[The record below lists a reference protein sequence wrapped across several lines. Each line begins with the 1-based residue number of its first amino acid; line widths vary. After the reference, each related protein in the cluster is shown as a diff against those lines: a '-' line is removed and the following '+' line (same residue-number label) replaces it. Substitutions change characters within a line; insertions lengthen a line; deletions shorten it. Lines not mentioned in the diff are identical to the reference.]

1 MRPVLDSV
9 EPPWPDDESHAE
21 MRQLRAADARFIYA
35 ETGHANSNVTLV
47 YIYDPST
54 APGGRVRFKGLLKYI
69 ESRLHLSPIFRQKL
83 LRVPLDLDHP
93 YWIED
98 ERFDLEYHVRHIAL
112 PKPGDWRQFCIQAS
126 RIHARPL
133 DLSRPLWEL
142 YLVEGLD
149 TFLDLPADSFAI
161 LTKIHHAAID
171 VRGGAEIT
179 TLLHDTTPLPPHPE
193 PPEPWFPE
201 SPPGSLSLLARAALH
216 NVVQPFMVAAPLTR
230 VVRRIAPA
238 VLGSLGELWLNPERL
253 PITRF
258 NAEVSPHRVFETRR
272 FTLEEFR
279 RIRAL
284 VPGATINDA
293 VLAVCGGALRRYLQT
308 HDELP
313 EPSLVAVAPMSI
325 RNADSSPGRAPAGL
339 NFLSVPLGTQV
350 TDPVERLRL
359 VRELTSSAADV
370 EQAVGAKELTDI
382 TKHAPAA
389 TLALSARLM
398 AGSAMGLG
406 QRAPVASCT
415 ITNVPGPAIPL
426 YLNGAR
432 MTYFSAIM
440 PISDGMGLV
449 FAVTSYDGK
458 VIISPTSCR
467 EQIPDPEFFAL
478 CIRESFQEYLGLAD
492 RLAAAKPP
500 ARRTARKGAAKVKGK
515 AKGKTKV
522 KPAAGR
528 APRRR
533 AA

>member
-1 MRPVLDSV
+1 
-9 EPPWPDDESHAE
+9 
-21 MRQLRAADARFIYA
+21 MRQLRGEDARFVYA
-35 ETGHANSNVTLV
+35 ETGHANSNITLV
-47 YIYDPST
+47 HIYDPST

-69 ESRLHLSPIFRQKL
+69 ESRLHLSPVFRQRL
-83 LRVPLDLDHP
+83 LHVPLELDYP

-126 RIHARPL
+126 RIHARSL
-133 DLSRPLWEL
+133 DMTRPLWEL

-149 TFLDLPADSFAI
+149 AFLDLPPDSFAI

-171 VRGGAEIT
+171 ERGGAEIA

-201 SPPGSLSLLARAALH
+201 SPPGPLSLLARAALH
-216 NVVQPFMVAAPLTR
+216 NVVQPFMLAAPLAR
-230 VVRRIAPA
+230 MVRRLAPV
-238 VLGSLGELWLNPERL
+238 VLGSLGELWRHPERL

-258 NAEVSPHRVFETRR
+258 NAEVSPHRVYETRR
-272 FTLEEFR
+272 FTLEEFK

-284 VPGATINDA
+284 VPGATINDV
-293 VLAVCGGALRRYLQT
+293 VLAVCGGALRRYLAT

-313 EPSLVAVAPMSI
+313 DPSLVAIAPLSI
-325 RNADSSPGRAPAGL
+325 RNADHSGGTSAGL
-339 NFLSVPLGTQV
+339 SLLRVPLGTEID
-350 TDPVERLRL
+350 DPVRRLRS
-359 VRELTSSAADV
+359 VRQHTAKTDDLG
-370 EQAVGAKELTDI
+370 QLVGAKELTDV

-389 TLALSARLM
+389 TLAMSARLL
-398 AGSAMGLG
+398 ADSTIGLG
-406 QRAPVASCT
+406 QRMPLASCT
-415 ITNVPGPAIPL
+415 VTNVPGPAIPL

-458 VIISPTSCR
+458 IIISPTSCR

-478 CIRESFQEYLGLAD
+478 CIRESFQEYLE
-492 RLAAAKPP
+492 AAA
-500 ARRTARKGAAKVKGK
+500 
-515 AKGKTKV
+515 
-522 KPAAGR
+522 R
-528 APRRR
+528 AEPRRR
-533 AA
+533 KVTKGRKRPGGKRRGATRRSAA

>member
-1 MRPVLDSV
+1 
-9 EPPWPDDESHAE
+9 
-21 MRQLRAADARFIYA
+21 
-35 ETGHANSNVTLV
+35 
-47 YIYDPST
+47 
-54 APGGRVRFKGLLKYI
+54 VRFKGLLKYI

-98 ERFDLEYHVRHIAL
+98 ERFDLEYHVRHVAL
-112 PKPGDWRQFCIQAS
+112 PRPGDWRQFCIQAS

-171 VRGGAEIT
+171 VKGGAEIT
-179 TLLHDTTPLPPHPE
+179 TLLHDTTPQPPHPE

-216 NVVQPFMVAAPLTR
+216 NIVQPFMLAAPLTR
-230 VVRRIAPA
+230 AVRRLAPA
-238 VLGSLGELWLNPERL
+238 VLGSLGELWLHPERL

-272 FTLEEFR
+272 FTLDEFR

-293 VLAVCGGALRRYLQT
+293 VLAVCGGALRRYLQA

-313 EPSLVAVAPMSI
+313 GPSLVAVAPLSI
-325 RNADSSPGRAPAGL
+325 RNADASPGSQAGL
-339 NFLSVPLGTQV
+339 SFLRLPLGTEIE
-350 TDPVERLRL
+350 DAVERLNAL
-359 VRELTSSAADV
+359 HQNTASAQDI

-389 TLALSARLM
+389 TLALSAKLM
-398 AGSAMGLG
+398 AGSALGLG

-458 VIISPTSCR
+458 IIISPTSCR

-478 CIRESFQEYLGLAD
+478 CIRESFQEYLELAD
-492 RLAAAKPP
+492 RAARAAKPRARKSSTAP
-500 ARRTARKGAAKVKGK
+500 ARKKGR
-515 AKGKTKV
+515 
-522 KPAAGR
+522 PAAR
-528 APRRR
+528 PRS

>member
-1 MRPVLDSV
+1 
-9 EPPWPDDESHAE
+9 
-21 MRQLRAADARFIYA
+21 MRQLRAEDARFVYA
-35 ETGHANSNVTLV
+35 ETGHANSNITLV

-69 ESRLHLSPIFRQKL
+69 ESRLHLSPVFRQRL

-98 ERFDLEYHVRHIAL
+98 ERFDLEYHVRHVAL
-112 PKPGDWRQFCIQAS
+112 PDPGDWRQFCIQAS

-133 DLSRPLWEL
+133 DLTRPLWEL

-149 TFLDLPADSFAI
+149 SFLDLPPDSFAI

-171 VRGGAEIT
+171 VKAGAEIT
-179 TLLHDTTPLPPHPE
+179 TLLHDTTQQPPHPE

-201 SPPGSLSLLARAALH
+201 SPPGGLSLLARAALH
-216 NVVQPFMVAAPLTR
+216 NAVQPLLVAAPLTR
-230 VVRRIAPA
+230 ALRRVAPA
-238 VLGSLGELWLNPERL
+238 VLGSLGELLLHPERL

-258 NAEVSPHRVFETRR
+258 NSEVSPHRVFETRR
-272 FTLEEFR
+272 FTLEEFK
-279 RIRAL
+279 RIRSL

-313 EPSLVAVAPMSI
+313 GPSLVAIAPLSI
-325 RNADSSPGRAPAGL
+325 RNADRSAGSQAGL
-339 NFLSVPLGTQV
+339 SLLRVPLGTEIE
-350 TDPVERLRL
+350 DPVRRLRA
-359 VRELTSSAADV
+359 VHRHTSNDEDV
-370 EQAVGAKELTDI
+370 EQAVGAKELTDV

-389 TLALSARLM
+389 TLAMSARLL
-398 AGSAMGLG
+398 AGSTLGLG
-406 QRAPVASCT
+406 QRAPLASCT

-449 FAVTSYDGK
+449 FSVTSYDGK
-458 VIISPTSCR
+458 IIISPTSCR
-467 EQIPDPEFFAL
+467 EQVPDPEFFAL
-478 CIRESFQEYLGLAD
+478 CIRESFQEYLELAN
-492 RLAAAKPP
+492 RPAKRRRKKPVPGKAKGAARAKAKP
-500 ARRTARKGAAKVKGK
+500 ARRTAA
-515 AKGKTKV
+515 
-522 KPAAGR
+522 
-528 APRRR
+528 
-533 AA
+533 

>member
-1 MRPVLDSV
+1 
-9 EPPWPDDESHAE
+9 
-21 MRQLRAADARFIYA
+21 MRQLRGEDARFVYA
-35 ETGHANSNVTLV
+35 ETGHANSNITLV
-47 YIYDPST
+47 HIYDPST

-133 DLSRPLWEL
+133 DMSRPLWEL

-149 TFLDLPADSFAI
+149 TFLDLPTDSFAL
-161 LTKIHHAAID
+161 LTKVHHAAID
-171 VRGGAEIT
+171 ARGGAEIT

-201 SPPGSLSLLARAALH
+201 SPPGSLSLLARAAWH
-216 NVVQPFMVAAPLTR
+216 NLVQPLMMAAPLTR
-230 VVRRIAPA
+230 ALRRVAPA
-238 VLGSLGELWLNPERL
+238 VLGSLGELWLHPERL

-272 FTLEEFR
+272 FTLDELR
-279 RIRAL
+279 RIRSL
-284 VPGATINDA
+284 VPGATVNDA

-313 EPSLVAVAPMSI
+313 GPSLVAIAPLSL
-325 RNADSSPGRAPAGL
+325 RNTDASPGRQRSGL
-339 NFLSVPLGTQV
+339 SFLRVPLGTEIE
-350 TDPVERLRL
+350 DAVERLRS
-359 VRELTSSAADV
+359 VRQHTSNAEDIG
-370 EQAVGAKELTDI
+370 QAVGAKELTDI

-389 TLALSARLM
+389 TLAVTARLL
-398 AGSAMGLG
+398 AGSSIGLG
-406 QRAPVASCT
+406 QQAPLASCT

-449 FAVTSYDGK
+449 FSVTSYDGK
-458 VIISPTSCR
+458 IIISPTSCR

-478 CIRESFQEYLGLAD
+478 CIRESFQEYLALAD
-492 RLAAAKPP
+492 RPVARPRKPRSRKTAKP
-500 ARRTARKGAAKVKGK
+500 TKKAKAKAK
-515 AKGKTKV
+515 AKGKAV
-522 KPAAGR
+522 AR
-528 APRRR
+528 QRR

>member
-1 MRPVLDSV
+1 
-9 EPPWPDDESHAE
+9 
-21 MRQLRAADARFIYA
+21 MRQLRGEDARFVYA
-35 ETGHANSNVTLV
+35 ETGHANSNITLV

-54 APGGRVRFKGLLKYI
+54 APGGRVRFKGLLKHI
-69 ESRLHLSPIFRQKL
+69 ESRLHLSPIFRQRL
-83 LRVPLDLDHP
+83 LRVPLELDYP

-98 ERFDLEYHVRHIAL
+98 ERFDLEYHVRHVAL

-149 TFLDLPADSFAI
+149 TFLDLPPDSFAV
-161 LTKIHHAAID
+161 LAKIHHAAID
-171 VRGGAEIT
+171 VKGGAEIT
-179 TLLHDTTPLPPHPE
+179 TLLHDTTAQPPHPE

-201 SPPGSLSLLARAALH
+201 SPPGAVSLLARAALH
-216 NVVQPFMVAAPLTR
+216 NLVQPFMVAAPLTKVLR
-230 VVRRIAPA
+230 KVAPVVFGTLREA
-238 VLGSLGELWLNPERL
+238 LLHPERL

-258 NAEVSPHRVFETRR
+258 NAEVSPHRVYETRR
-272 FTLEEFR
+272 FTIEEFK
-279 RIRAL
+279 RIREL

-293 VLAVCGGALRRYLQT
+293 VLAVCGGALRRYLLT

-313 EPSLVAVAPMSI
+313 GPSLISIAPVSI
-325 RNADSSPGRAPAGL
+325 RNADSSAGGRSGISL
-339 NFLSVPLGTQV
+339 LRVPLGTEIE
-350 TDPVERLRL
+350 DPVRRLRS
-359 VRELTSSAADV
+359 VHHHTSSADEI

-389 TLALSARLM
+389 TLAMSARLL
-398 AGSAMGLG
+398 AGSAIGIG
-406 QRAPVASCT
+406 QNAPLASCT

-458 VIISPTSCR
+458 IIISPTSCR

-478 CIRESFQEYLGLAD
+478 CIRESFQEYLELAT
-492 RLAAAKPP
+492 RTKP
-500 ARRTARKGAAKVKGK
+500 ARRKVAPRAKKAKIPAKRKGAA
-515 AKGKTKV
+515 
-522 KPAAGR
+522 R
-528 APRRR
+528 PRRS

>member
-1 MRPVLDSV
+1 
-9 EPPWPDDESHAE
+9 
-21 MRQLRAADARFIYA
+21 MRQLRGEDARFVYA
-35 ETGHANSNVTLV
+35 ESGHANSNITLV
-47 YIYDPST
+47 FIYDPST
-54 APGGRVRFKGLLKYI
+54 APGGRVHFKGLLRHI

-83 LRVPLDLDHP
+83 LRVPLELDYP

-98 ERFDLEYHVRHIAL
+98 ERFDLEYHVRHVAL

-126 RIHARPL
+126 RLHARPL

-161 LTKIHHAAID
+161 LAKIHHAAID
-171 VRGGAEIT
+171 VKGGAEIT
-179 TLLHDTTPLPPHPE
+179 TLLHDTTAQPPHPD
-193 PPEPWFPE
+193 PPEPWFPA
-201 SPPGSLSLLARAALH
+201 SPPGSLSLLARAAFH

-230 VVRRIAPA
+230 VLRKVAPA
-238 VLGSLGELWLNPERL
+238 VFGTLREAWLHPERL

-272 FTLEEFR
+272 FTIEEFK
-279 RIRAL
+279 RIRDL

-293 VLAVCGGALRRYLQT
+293 VLAVCGGALRRYLLT

-313 EPSLVAVAPMSI
+313 GPSLISIAPVSI
-325 RNADSSPGRAPAGL
+325 RNADNATPNRGGISLFR
-339 NFLSVPLGTQV
+339 VPLGTELE
-350 TDPVERLRL
+350 DPVRRLRS
-359 VRELTSSAADV
+359 VHHHTSSADEI

-389 TLALSARLM
+389 TLALSARLL
-398 AGSAMGLG
+398 AGSAIGMG
-406 QRAPVASCT
+406 QRAPLASCT
-415 ITNVPGPAIPL
+415 ISNVPGPAIPL

-458 VIISPTSCR
+458 IIISPTSCR

-478 CIRESFQEYLGLAD
+478 CIRESFQEYLELAS
-492 RLAAAKPP
+492 R
-500 ARRTARKGAAKVKGK
+500 AR
-515 AKGKTKV
+515 TKRR
-522 KPAAGR
+522 KPAKRKQAGR
-528 APRRR
+528 APAKGKALAKGKASARQRQRRT

>member
-1 MRPVLDSV
+1 
-9 EPPWPDDESHAE
+9 
-21 MRQLRAADARFIYA
+21 MRQLRGEDARFVYA
-35 ETGHANSNVTLV
+35 ESGHSNSNITLV

-98 ERFDLEYHVRHIAL
+98 ERFDLEYHVRHVAL
-112 PKPGDWRQFCIQAS
+112 PRPGDWRQFCIQAS

-149 TFLDLPADSFAI
+149 TFLDLPPDSFAI

-171 VRGGAEIT
+171 VKNGAEIT
-179 TLLHDTTPLPPHPE
+179 TLLHDTTPLPPNPE

-201 SPPGSLSLLARAALH
+201 SPPGSLALLARAALR
-216 NVVQPFMVAAPLTR
+216 NAVQPFMVAAPLTR
-230 VVRRIAPA
+230 AVRRVAPA
-238 VLGSLGELWLNPERL
+238 ILGTLGEIWLHPERL

-272 FTLEEFR
+272 FTLDEFR

-284 VPGATINDA
+284 VPSATINDA
-293 VLAVCGGALRRYLQT
+293 VLAVCGGALRRYLVT

-313 EPSLVAVAPMSI
+313 APSLVAMAPLSI
-325 RNADSSPGRAPAGL
+325 RNADTIPGRREAGFSL
-339 NFLSVPLGTQV
+339 LRLPLGT
-350 TDPVERLRL
+350 DIEDAVERLRS
-359 VRELTSSAADV
+359 VSQHTANAQDID
-370 EQAVGAKELTDI
+370 QAVGAKELTDI

-389 TLALSARLM
+389 TLAVTARLM
-398 AGSAMGLG
+398 AGSALGLG
-406 QRAPVASCT
+406 QRAPLASCT

-449 FAVTSYDGK
+449 FAITSYDGRI
-458 VIISPTSCR
+458 IISPTSCR

-478 CIRESFQEYLGLAD
+478 CIRESFQEYLELAD
-492 RLAAAKPP
+492 RPGRRRGERSASPKPTKVAK
-500 ARRTARKGAAKVKGK
+500 TGKGARLAKGTSPKK
-515 AKGKTKV
+515 AKLGT
-522 KPAAGR
+522 R
-528 APRRR
+528 PRRS

>member
-1 MRPVLDSV
+1 
-9 EPPWPDDESHAE
+9 
-21 MRQLRAADARFIYA
+21 MRQLRGEDARFVYA
-35 ETGHANSNVTLV
+35 ETGHANSNITLV

-54 APGGRVRFKGLLKYI
+54 APGGRVRFKGLLKHI

-83 LRVPLDLDHP
+83 LRVPLELDYP

-98 ERFDLEYHVRHIAL
+98 ERFDLEYHVRHVAL
-112 PKPGDWRQFCIQAS
+112 PRPGDWRQFCIQAS

-149 TFLDLPADSFAI
+149 TFLDLPPDSFAI
-161 LTKIHHAAID
+161 LAKIHHAAID
-171 VRGGAEIT
+171 VKGGAEIT
-179 TLLHDTTPLPPHPE
+179 TLLHDTTAQPPHPE
-193 PPEPWFPE
+193 PPEPWFPA
-201 SPPGSLSLLARAALH
+201 SPPGSLSLLVRAAFH
-216 NVVQPFMVAAPLTR
+216 NMVQPFMVAAPLTR
-230 VVRRIAPA
+230 MLRKVAPA
-238 VLGSLGELWLNPERL
+238 VLGTLREVWLHPERL

-272 FTLEEFR
+272 FTIEEFK
-279 RIRAL
+279 RIREL

-293 VLAVCGGALRRYLQT
+293 VLAVCGGALRRYLLT

-313 EPSLVAVAPMSI
+313 GPSLVSIAPVSI
-325 RNADSSPGRAPAGL
+325 RNADSSSGSRNISL
-339 NFLSVPLGTQV
+339 LRVPLGTEV
-350 TDPVERLRL
+350 EDPVRRLRS
-359 VRELTSSAADV
+359 VHNHTSSAD
-370 EQAVGAKELTDI
+370 EIERAVGAKELTDI

-389 TLALSARLM
+389 TLAVSARLL
-398 AGSAMGLG
+398 AGSAIGIG
-406 QRAPVASCT
+406 QGAPLASCT

-458 VIISPTSCR
+458 IIISPTSCR

-478 CIRESFQEYLGLAD
+478 CIRESFQEYLELAS
-492 RLAAAKPP
+492 KGKP
-500 ARRTARKGAAKVKGK
+500 ARRKAPLRSKK
-515 AKGKTKV
+515 AKSRAKRK
-522 KPAAGR
+522 AGGQ
-528 APRRR
+528 PRRT

>member
-1 MRPVLDSV
+1 
-9 EPPWPDDESHAE
+9 
-21 MRQLRAADARFIYA
+21 MRQLRGEDARFVYA
-35 ETGHANSNVTLV
+35 ETGHANSNITLV

-98 ERFDLEYHVRHIAL
+98 ERFDLEYHVRHVAL

-149 TFLDLPADSFAI
+149 TFLNLPADSFAI

-171 VRGGAEIT
+171 VKGGAEIT

-201 SPPGSLSLLARAALH
+201 SPPGSLSLLVRAALH

-230 VVRRIAPA
+230 AVRRVAPA
-238 VLGSLGELWLNPERL
+238 ILGTLSELWLHPERL

-272 FTLEEFR
+272 FTLDEFR

-284 VPGATINDA
+284 VPGASINDA

-313 EPSLVAVAPMSI
+313 GPSLVAVAPLSI
-325 RNADSSPGRAPAGL
+325 RHADASPGSQAGFS
-339 NFLSVPLGTQV
+339 FLRLPLGTEIE
-350 TDPVERLRL
+350 DAVERLRAL
-359 VRELTSSAADV
+359 HQHTSSTHDI

-389 TLALSARLM
+389 TLAMSARLM
-398 AGSAMGLG
+398 AGSAIGIG
-406 QRAPVASCT
+406 SRAPVASCT

-432 MTYFSAIM
+432 MSYFSAIM

-458 VIISPTSCR
+458 IIISPTSCR

-478 CIRESFQEYLGLAD
+478 CIRESFQEYLELAD
-492 RLAAAKPP
+492 RAAGPGKTRARKPAPSP
-500 ARRTARKGAAKVKGK
+500 ARKKGK
-515 AKGKTKV
+515 
-522 KPAAGR
+522 PAT
-528 APRRR
+528 RRR
-533 AA
+533 SAA

>member
-1 MRPVLDSV
+1 
-9 EPPWPDDESHAE
+9 
-21 MRQLRAADARFIYA
+21 MRQLRGEDARFVYA
-35 ETGHANSNVTLV
+35 ETGHANSNITLV
-47 YIYDPST
+47 HIYDPST

-126 RIHARPL
+126 RIHARSL
-133 DLSRPLWEL
+133 DMSRPLWEL

-149 TFLDLPADSFAI
+149 TFLDLPADSFAL
-161 LTKIHHAAID
+161 LTKVHHAAID

-201 SPPGSLSLLARAALH
+201 SPPGSLSLLVRAAWH
-216 NVVQPFMVAAPLTR
+216 NIVQPFMVAAPLTR
-230 VVRRIAPA
+230 ALRRVAPA
-238 VLGSLGELWLNPERL
+238 VLGSLGELWLHPERL

-272 FTLEEFR
+272 FTLDELR

-284 VPGATINDA
+284 VPGATVNDA

-313 EPSLVAVAPMSI
+313 GPSLVAIAPLSI
-325 RNADSSPGRAPAGL
+325 RNADTSPGRQRSGL
-339 NFLSVPLGTQV
+339 SFLRVPLGTEIE
-350 TDPVERLRL
+350 DAVERLRSL
-359 VRELTSSAADV
+359 RQHTSNADEI

-389 TLALSARLM
+389 TLAVTARLL
-398 AGSAMGLG
+398 AGSSIGLG
-406 QRAPVASCT
+406 QRAPLASCT

-449 FAVTSYDGK
+449 FSVTSYDGK
-458 VIISPTSCR
+458 IIISPTSCR

-478 CIRESFQEYLGLAD
+478 CIRESFQEYLELAD
-492 RLAAAKPP
+492 RPV
-500 ARRTARKGAAKVKGK
+500 ARARKPRASKG
-515 AKGKTKV
+515 V
-522 KPAAGR
+522 KPAKNAK
-528 APRRR
+528 AKAKAKKKSVASQRR

>member
-1 MRPVLDSV
+1 
-9 EPPWPDDESHAE
+9 
-21 MRQLRAADARFIYA
+21 MRQLRAEDARFVYA
-35 ETGHANSNVTLV
+35 ETGHANSNITLV
-47 YIYDPST
+47 HIYDPST

-133 DLSRPLWEL
+133 DMSRPLWEL

-149 TFLDLPADSFAI
+149 TFLDLPADSFAL
-161 LTKIHHAAID
+161 LTKVHHAAID

-216 NVVQPFMVAAPLTR
+216 NIVQPLMVAAPLTR
-230 VVRRIAPA
+230 ALRRVAPA
-238 VLGSLGELWLNPERL
+238 VLGSLGELWLHPERL

-272 FTLEEFR
+272 FTLDELR

-284 VPGATINDA
+284 VPGATVNDA

-313 EPSLVAVAPMSI
+313 GPSLVAIAPLSI
-325 RNADSSPGRAPAGL
+325 RNADTSAGRKRSGL
-339 NFLSVPLGTQV
+339 SFLRVPLGTEIV
-350 TDPVERLRL
+350 DAVERLRS
-359 VRELTSSAADV
+359 VSQHTSNADEI

-389 TLALSARLM
+389 TLAVTARLL
-398 AGSAMGLG
+398 AGSALGLG
-406 QRAPVASCT
+406 QRAPLASCT

-432 MTYFSAIM
+432 MTYFSSIM

-449 FAVTSYDGK
+449 FSVTSYDGK
-458 VIISPTSCR
+458 IIISPTSCR

-478 CIRESFQEYLGLAD
+478 CIRESFQEYLELAD
-492 RLAAAKPP
+492 RPAKRQRKPR
-500 ARRTARKGAAKVKGK
+500 ARTAPKLAKRAKAK
-515 AKGKTKV
+515 AKGKSIGRKSS
-522 KPAAGR
+522 AA
-528 APRRR
+528 
-533 AA
+533 

>member
-1 MRPVLDSV
+1 
-9 EPPWPDDESHAE
+9 
-21 MRQLRAADARFIYA
+21 MRQLRAEDARFVYA
-35 ETGHANSNVTLV
+35 ETGHANSNITLV
-47 YIYDPST
+47 HIYDPST

-133 DLSRPLWEL
+133 DMSRPLWEL

-149 TFLDLPADSFAI
+149 TFLDLPTDSFAI
-161 LTKIHHAAID
+161 LTKVHHAAID

-179 TLLHDTTPLPPHPE
+179 TLLHDTTPVPPDPE

-201 SPPGSLSLLARAALH
+201 SPPSSLSLLARAALH
-216 NVVQPFMVAAPLTR
+216 NIVQPLMVAAPLTR
-230 VVRRIAPA
+230 AMRRVAPA
-238 VLGSLGELWLNPERL
+238 VLGSLSELWLHPERM

-272 FTLEEFR
+272 FTLDELR

-284 VPGATINDA
+284 VPGATVNDA

-313 EPSLVAVAPMSI
+313 APSLLAMAPLSI
-325 RNADSSPGRAPAGL
+325 RNADASPGRRRSGL
-339 NFLSVPLGTQV
+339 SFLRVPLGTEIE
-350 TDPVERLRL
+350 DAVERLRS
-359 VRELTSSAADV
+359 VHQHTSNAD
-370 EQAVGAKELTDI
+370 EIDQAVGAKELTDI

-389 TLALSARLM
+389 TLAVTARLL
-398 AGSAMGLG
+398 AGSSLGLG
-406 QRAPVASCT
+406 QRAPLASCT

-458 VIISPTSCR
+458 IIISPTSCR
-467 EQIPDPEFFAL
+467 EQIADPEFFAL
-478 CIRESFQEYLGLAD
+478 CIRESFQEYLALAD
-492 RLAAAKPP
+492 RPAAAAARKPRARKP
-500 ARRTARKGAAKVKGK
+500 ARAAKAKVPEK
-515 AKGKTKV
+515 AV
-522 KPAAGR
+522 
-528 APRRR
+528 PRRR
-533 AA
+533 KAA

>member
-1 MRPVLDSV
+1 
-9 EPPWPDDESHAE
+9 
-21 MRQLRAADARFIYA
+21 MRQLRGEDARFLYA
-35 ETGHANSNVTLV
+35 ESGHANSNITLV

-54 APGGRVRFKGLLKYI
+54 APGGRVRFKGFLKHI

-83 LRVPLDLDHP
+83 LRVPLELDYP

-98 ERFDLEYHVRHIAL
+98 ERFDLEYHVRHVAL

-149 TFLDLPADSFAI
+149 NFLDLPPDSFAI
-161 LTKIHHAAID
+161 LAKIHHAAID
-171 VRGGAEIT
+171 VKGGAEIT
-179 TLLHDTTPLPPHPE
+179 TLLHDTTAQPPHPE
-193 PPEPWFPE
+193 PPEPWFPAT
-201 SPPGSLSLLARAALH
+201 PPGSISLLARAAFH
-216 NVVQPFMVAAPLTR
+216 NLVQPFMVAAPLTR
-230 VVRRIAPA
+230 VIRKVAP
-238 VLGSLGELWLNPERL
+238 VILGTLREVWLHPERL

-258 NAEVSPHRVFETRR
+258 NSEVSPHRVFETRR
-272 FTLEEFR
+272 FTIDEFK
-279 RIRAL
+279 RIRNL
-284 VPGATINDA
+284 VPGATVNDA
-293 VLAVCGGALRRYLQT
+293 VLSVCGGALRRYLLT

-313 EPSLVAVAPMSI
+313 GPSLVSIAPLSI
-325 RNADSSPGRAPAGL
+325 RNVDASAANRSGISLMR
-339 NFLSVPLGTQV
+339 VPLGTEIE
-350 TDPVERLRL
+350 DPVRRLRS
-359 VRELTSSAADV
+359 VHHHTSTTGEF

-389 TLALSARLM
+389 TLAMSARLL
-398 AGSAMGLG
+398 AESSIGIG
-406 QRAPVASCT
+406 QGAPMSSCT

-458 VIISPTSCR
+458 IIISPTSCR

-478 CIRESFQEYLGLAD
+478 CIRESFQEYLELAN
-492 RLAAAKPP
+492 RAKP
-500 ARRTARKGAAKVKGK
+500 ARRKTSSARAAKAKAPAKK
-515 AKGKTKV
+515 AKGKRATGTRRK
-522 KPAAGR
+522 AA
-528 APRRR
+528 
-533 AA
+533 